1 MQHEIKGQ
9 VMQSV
14 EITLAKGES
23 VRTESGGMAWIR
35 GDVHME
41 TKMPGGLVGG
51 LMRKVSGESFFMTTY
66 TAQSNIAKVTFTPYA
81 PGKIVPFD
89 LTGGGEIIMQK
100 NAFMVA
106 DVAINLSITFQ
117 RKLGAGFFGGEGF
130 IMQRVS
136 GEGLAFAEIPGEVE
150 MVELAAGESIKV
162 DPGHVAIYETTVDFD
177 ITRIKGV
184 SNMLF
189 GGEGLFIASLTGPGK
204 VWLQTLTLQDLA
216 SRLFPLMPKSKG
228 N

>member
-9 VMQSV
+9 TMQSL
-14 EITLAKGES
+14 EITLMQGES

-41 TKMPGGLVGG
+41 TKMPGGLMGG

-66 TAQSNIAKVTFTPYA
+66 TAQSSVARVTFTPYA

-106 DVAINLSITFQ
+106 DAAVDLNITFQ
-117 RKLGAGFFGGEGF
+117 RRLGAGFFGGEGF

-150 MVELAAGESIKV
+150 MIELAPRENIKV
-162 DPGHVAIYETTVDFD
+162 DPGHVAMFETTVDFD
-177 ITRIKGV
+177 ITRVKGV
-184 SNMLF
+184 TNMLF

-204 VWLQTLTLQDLA
+204 VWLQTLTLPDLA
-216 SRLFPLMPKSKG
+216 SRLAPLLPTNRSG
-228 N
+228 

>member
-1 MQHEIKGQ
+1 MQYEIKGD

-14 EITLAKGES
+14 EVTLVQGQS

-41 TKMPGGLVGG
+41 TKMPGGLMGG

-66 TAQSNIAKVTFTPYA
+66 TAQSNMAKVTFTPYA

-89 LTGGGEIIMQK
+89 LTGGGEVIMQR

-106 DVAINLSITFQ
+106 DVAIDLNIAFQ

-130 IMQRVS
+130 IMQRIS

-150 MVELAAGESIKV
+150 MVELAPGETIKV
-162 DPGHVAIYETTVDFD
+162 DPGHVAVYETTVNFD
-177 ITRIKGV
+177 ITRIKGAANV
-184 SNMLF
+184 LF

-204 VWLQTLTLQDLA
+204 VWLQTLTLPDLA
-216 SRLFPLMPKSKG
+216 SRLAPLMPSKG
-228 N
+228 G

>member
-35 GDVHME
+35 GDVHMQ
-41 TKMPGGLVGG
+41 TQMPGGLMGG

-89 LTGGGEIIMQK
+89 LTGGGAIVMQK

-106 DVAINLSITFQ
+106 DVAVELSVTFQ
-117 RKLGAGFFGGEGF
+117 RKLGTGFFGGEGF

-136 GEGLAFAEIPGEVE
+136 GEGMAFAEIPGEVE
-150 MVELAAGESIKV
+150 MIELAPGETLKV

-177 ITRIKGV
+177 ITRIKGAA
-184 SNMLF
+184 NILF

-204 VWLQTLTLQDLA
+204 VWLQTLTLPDLA
-216 SRLFPLMPKSKG
+216 SRLAPLLPSNKNG
-228 N
+228 

>member
-1 MQHEIKGQ
+1 MQYEIKGQ
-9 VMQSV
+9 VMQSL
-14 EITLAKGES
+14 EITLANGES

-35 GDVHME
+35 GDVHMN
-41 TKMPGGLVGG
+41 TNMPGGLVGG

-66 TAQSNIAKVTFTPYA
+66 TARSNTAAVTFTPYA

-89 LTGGGEIIMQK
+89 LTGGRQIVMQK

-106 DVAINLSITFQ
+106 DTAIDLSIAFQ

-136 GEGLAFAEIPGEVE
+136 GTGLAFAEIPGEVE
-150 MVELAAGESIKV
+150 MIELAPRETVKV
-162 DPGHVAIYETTVDFD
+162 DPGHVAVYETAIDFD

-184 SNMLF
+184 TNMLF
-189 GGEGLFIASLTGPGK
+189 GGEGIFLATLTGPGK

-216 SRLFPLMPKSKG
+216 SRLSPLLPNKG
-228 N
+228 G